1 MSVEEA
7 INEEVLDRAKN
18 LVDSLESGKS
28 DQAHG
33 LLDELTRLHEQSLF
47 QELGKLTRE
56 FHDALN
62 SFRGDQRLAQLA
74 GEDIPDAKERLKHV
88 IKMTDE
94 AAHTTLNVVEDAIPK
109 CANVETVAADIRNRW
124 ERFTRREMDAQEFRE
139 LSKELDDFLGGVVE
153 DMGGMRSGL
162 NEVLMAQ
169 GYQDLTGQIITR
181 VITLVGDLETSLV
194 DLIRISGQRQPAEKE
209 DDAGKLDGPQ
219 VPGIESD
226 TAVSGQDEVDDL
238 LSSLGF

>member
-1 MSVEEA
+1 MSKEEV
-7 INEEVLDRAKN
+7 INEEVLNRAKN
-18 LVDSLESGKS
+18 LVDSLESGKA

-56 FHDALN
+56 FHEALN
-62 SFRGDQRLAQLA
+62 SFRTDARLAQLA

-94 AAHTTLNVVEDAIPK
+94 AAHTTLNVVEDVIPK
-109 CANVETVAADIRNRW
+109 CDNVEARANDIKVRW
-124 ERFTRREMDAQEFRE
+124 ERFTRREMDAQEFRD
-139 LSKELDDFLGGVVE
+139 LSKELDEFLSNVSL
-153 DMGGMRSGL
+153 DMGSMKSGL
-162 NEVLMAQ
+162 NDVLMAQ

-181 VITLVGDLETSLV
+181 VITLVGDLEESLV
-194 DLIRISGQRQPAEKE
+194 HLIRISGQRQPPDKQEDEK
-209 DDAGKLDGPQ
+209 KLEGPQ
-219 VPGIESD
+219 VPGIESES
-226 TAVSGQDEVDDL
+226 AVSGQDEVDDL